1 MIIINFFT
9 NAYKGQEKPW
19 KIFTFGF
26 LLAAIFWAVLLNIA
40 NYINPD
46 LVYFLMIAHIAY
58 SFWLIF
64 AFWNCAVNASNR
76 FFNILTRVMAFFIA
90 IQIYSALDIL
100 IRYPK

>member
-19 KIFTFGF
+19 KIFIFGF
-26 LLAAIFWAVLLNIA
+26 LLAAFFWAVLLDIA
-40 NYINPD
+40 KYINPD
-46 LVYFLMIAHIAY
+46 LVYFLTIARIAY
-58 SFWLIF
+58 SFWLVF

-90 IQIYSALDIL
+90 IQIYYALDIL
-100 IRYPK
+100 IRYSK